1 MWPIM
6 IVYPSGVA
14 CAQRRAPVVPPAPAT
29 FSTDT
34 SGLEE
39 CARPALVE
47 LGDGATFEL
56 RIAPVV
62 KRIGDDAVIGPNAVV
77 MTHVPAGAIVAAPQS
92 RIVAP
97 PPRRE
102 APRK

>member
-1 MWPIM
+1 MTLVISDKAKISPLADIEDSVRGSR
-6 IVYPSGVA
+6 IV
-14 CAQRRAPVVPPAPAT
+14 
-29 FSTDT
+29 
-34 SGLEE
+34 
-39 CARPALVE
+39 
-47 LGDGATFEL
+47 
-56 RIAPVV
+56 
-62 KRIGDDAVIGPNAVV
+62 IGDDAVIGPNAVV